1 MKKRRFTPSKWLR
14 KVWPVQLFGLFVNLW
29 KFNCSVFGG
38 PWIKDDMDS
47 FFHQN
52 RLNHALKKWST
63 HTLQWVANW
72 EIQLAHER
80 KTFKIT
86 WNNNREFN
94 LLTVKFNVIKNE
106 IKSIHSV
113 CTENFCARGHS
124 FYSGKCCHGGVFSTA
139 FYSGFRTRKISV
151 FSSHQMTKVRY
162 LPDFYMNWNCFLFR
176 IFVENLFW
184 PITWLISNWLVQ
196 FSSKL
201 SS

>member
-1 MKKRRFTPSKWLR
+1 MEKWRFTPSKWLR
-14 KVWPVQLFGLFVNLW
+14 KVWPVWLYGLFVNFW
-29 KFNCSVFGG
+29 KFNCSVFGR

-72 EIQLAHER
+72 EIQLAHEQ
-80 KTFKIT
+80 KNCKIT

-124 FYSGKCCHGGVFSTA
+124 FYSGKGYHGGV
-139 FYSGFRTRKISV
+139 GWG
-151 FSSHQMTKVRY
+151 H
-162 LPDFYMNWNCFLFR
+162 LPSEAKASKPCIYKLKNW
-176 IFVENLFW
+176 I
-184 PITWLISNWLVQ
+184 Q
-196 FSSKL
+196 
-201 SS
+201 

>member
-1 MKKRRFTPSKWLR
+1 
-14 KVWPVQLFGLFVNLW
+14 
-29 KFNCSVFGG
+29 
-38 PWIKDDMDS
+38 MDS

-86 WNNNREFN
+86 WNNNREFI
-94 LLTVKFNVIKNE
+94 LVTVKFNVIKND
-106 IKSIHSV
+106 IKSIQSV
-113 CTENFCARGHS
+113 CTEDYCARGYS
-124 FYSGKCCHGGVFSTA
+124 FYSGKGCQGGVFTEQHCSERLFIPDFEQGKFLSFPRIKWQKCDIFRISIWIETA
-139 FYSGFRTRKISV
+139 FYSGF
-151 FSSHQMTKVRY
+151 SSEIYFDRLLDWFQIV
-162 LPDFYMNWNCFLFR
+162 
-176 IFVENLFW
+176 
-184 PITWLISNWLVQ
+184 S

>member
-1 MKKRRFTPSKWLR
+1 
-14 KVWPVQLFGLFVNLW
+14 
-29 KFNCSVFGG
+29 
-38 PWIKDDMDS
+38 MDS

-106 IKSIHSV
+106 IKSIHSI
-113 CTENFCARGHS
+113 CTENYC
-124 FYSGKCCHGGVFSTA
+124 Y
-139 FYSGFRTRKISV
+139 
-151 FSSHQMTKVRY
+151 
-162 LPDFYMNWNCFLFR
+162 LFR
-176 IFVENLFW
+176 IFVGNLFW
-184 PITWLISNWLVQ
+184 PITWLISNCLVQ
-196 FSSKL
+196 FKTLVVKIGKFPNRYPDRLEPLPSLNTYTSL
-201 SS
+201 NTSILPTQPHYIISQHYT